1 MAKMKD
7 KGDSNMAVQMGT
19 AIQIGTGIGKHESA
33 FQAGK
38 IAAKQALDKIGSSKC
53 DLVFVFSSV
62 RFDLPELI
70 RGVRSITEQARL
82 VGCTTSGEINND
94 GRQTE
99 SVVVLCMKSDTEIY
113 TDLSK
118 GIKTNGQKTGEEL
131 SEKLIKGFSES
142 VKGTMMILPDG
153 LAGNLSPLVRGIY
166 DTSGANVQLVGG
178 SAGDDFQF
186 KSTYQIFND
195 KVTSDGVCGILF
207 PPEIKIGIGIKHG
220 WSPIGELMVVTKSE
234 GNILY
239 ELNNRPALDVYFE
252 ALNKP
257 ADNVTQVYL
266 TEVSET
272 SPIGIAEFGG
282 KYLIRHLYAPTPER
296 GIACFG
302 EIPKESI
309 VSIMTGNQTTLIK
322 AAEEACIEAISAI
335 RGRNIKAGIVF
346 DCLSRVL
353 ILKEKTNEEIETVKK
368 VLGKD
373 IPIFGFYTYG
383 EIGAFEG
390 GQPAFHNKTIIVCA
404 IGE

>member
-1 MAKMKD
+1 VLLCDKQKD
-7 KGDSNMAVQMGT
+7 SDIS
-19 AIQIGTGIGKHESA
+19 IQIGTGIGKEESA
-33 FQAGK
+33 FQAGRN
-38 IAAKQALDKIGSSKC
+38 AAKQAMGKIGSSKC
-53 DLVFVFSSV
+53 DLVLVFSSV
-62 RFDLPELI
+62 KFDLHELI
-70 RGVRSITEQARL
+70 KGVRSITGQAKI
-82 VGCTTSGEINND
+82 VGCTTSGEITNY

-99 SVVVLCMKSDTEIY
+99 STVVLCMKTDTEIY
-113 TDLSK
+113 TSFNE

-166 DTSGANVQLVGG
+166 DTSGANVRLVGG

-257 ADNVTQVYL
+257 ADNVTQMYL

-272 SPIGIAEFGG
+272 SPIGIVEVGG
-282 KYLIRHLYAPTPER
+282 KHLIRHLYAPTPER

-302 EIPKESI
+302 DIPQESI
-309 VSIMTGNQTTLIK
+309 VSIMSGDKTTLIK
-322 AAEEACIEAISAI
+322 SAEEASLEAISAI
-335 RGRNIKAGIVF
+335 GGRNVKAVIVF
-346 DCLSRVL
+346 DCVSRVF
-353 ILKEKTNEEIETVKK
+353 ILKEKVNEEIEAIKK
-368 VLGKD
+368 VLGRD

-390 GQPAFHNKTIIVCA
+390 GQPTFHNKTIIVCTIA
-404 IGE
+404 E